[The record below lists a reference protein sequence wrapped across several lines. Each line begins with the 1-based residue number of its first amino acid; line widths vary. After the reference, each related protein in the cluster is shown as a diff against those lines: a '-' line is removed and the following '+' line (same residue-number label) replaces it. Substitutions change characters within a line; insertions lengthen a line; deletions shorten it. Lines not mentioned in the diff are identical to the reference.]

1 MVSVAEQ
8 FGNLRT
14 TLGSVL
20 GIFTIIRWIRTLIA
34 KVTGKPPPSSPKEL
48 TPSKFAA
55 FAGTMPDG
63 SVRTSPSKKPFLFF
77 IIAACGLPYIMGKI
91 IRALAQSQEDEELRR
106 RKLLEANGDPAA
118 MATSQPIDPS
128 KLEFCRVLYDFQPDT
143 TAGAVRGVD
152 LSVNRGDPVA
162 VLSKTDPLGN
172 PSDWWLCRARDG
184 RKGYL
189 PAPYLEVI
197 PRRSQIGS
205 AEGGADGGDANSRAQ
220 TLSNQSASSGE
231 DGSRSGSM
239 AEGKQKTQQQAPGLP
254 TSAAGAVNAG
264 DISVESF
271 QKGQFY
277 S

>member
-20 GIFTIIRWIRTLIA
+20 GIFTLIRWIRTLIA

-55 FAGTMPDG
+55 FTGTMPDG
-63 SVRTSPSKKPFLFF
+63 TPVRPSPSKKPFLLF
-77 IIAACGLPYIMGKI
+77 IVAACGLPYVMGKI
-91 IRALAQSQEDEELRR
+91 IRTLAQSQEEEELRR
-106 RKLLEANGDPAA
+106 RRLMESNGDPAA
-118 MATSQPIDPS
+118 MAAASSQAPLDPS

-152 LSVNRGDPVA
+152 LSVSRGDPVA

-189 PAPYLEVI
+189 PAPYLELI

-205 AEGGADGGDANSRAQ
+205 LGENGTGGGGDGSNSRAQ
-220 TLSNQSASSGE
+220 TLSNQSASSGG
-231 DGSRSGSM
+231 DNGSRSGTM
-239 AEGKQKTQQQAPGLP
+239 VDGKRPAA
-254 TSAAGAVNAG
+254 SAAATVNAP
-264 DISVESF
+264 DFSVESF
-271 QKGQFY
+271 QKGHFN